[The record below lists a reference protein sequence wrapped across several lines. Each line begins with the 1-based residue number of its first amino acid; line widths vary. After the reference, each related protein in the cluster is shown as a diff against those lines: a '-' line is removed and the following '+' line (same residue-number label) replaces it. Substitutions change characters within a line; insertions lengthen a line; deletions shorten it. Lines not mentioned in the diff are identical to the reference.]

1 MKRMRKGARYS
12 IARLFA
18 FWNGAGAK
26 IDTEKAFDPIDKGN
40 II

>member
-1 MKRMRKGARYS
+1 MRKDARWN

-18 FWNGAGAK
+18 FWNGAVPEIGA
-26 IDTEKAFDPIDKGN
+26 EKAFDPIDKGN